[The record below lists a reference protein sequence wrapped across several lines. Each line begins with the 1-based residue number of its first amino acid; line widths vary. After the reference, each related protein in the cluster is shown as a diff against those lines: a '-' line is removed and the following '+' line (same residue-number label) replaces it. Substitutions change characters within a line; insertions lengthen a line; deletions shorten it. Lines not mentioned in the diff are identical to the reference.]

1 MSDLRKLCV
10 TFFGYQII
18 IMAFDTIADLIA
30 CVISKLLTAE
40 ISTQI
45 PRAVRNDATRHALSC
60 AISSS
65 CDYNGAIDGGML
77 WNTTPI
83 SPE

>member
-18 IMAFDTIADLIA
+18 IMVFDTISDLIA

-45 PRAVRNDATRHALSC
+45 PRTVRGDTTRHAFIELHDKVMS
-60 AISSS
+60 
-65 CDYNGAIDGGML
+65 DR
-77 WNTTPI
+77 
-83 SPE
+83 

>member
-18 IMAFDTIADLIA
+18 IMVFDTISDLIA
-30 CVISKLLTAE
+30 CLILLTAE

-45 PRAVRNDATRHALSC
+45 PRTVRGDTTRHAFIELHDKVMS
-60 AISSS
+60 
-65 CDYNGAIDGGML
+65 DR
-77 WNTTPI
+77 
-83 SPE
+83 